1 MIDSSWQDDF
11 DDIICNV
18 IFSDEEFKRL
28 MKLPAKTDLYTFIK
42 RYFIRAGSSTE
53 ILTNESVR
61 IIYGISYSNPT
72 DNPYITIN
80 ELSFD
85 IYCKTDDLRNATNNI
100 MKTRTT
106 LVARRLYN
114 LLTSKRYHGVYRFW
128 IEGEQDKATSVP
140 GYVRY
145 NITLGFEKTY

>member
-1 MIDSSWQDDF
+1 MIGSYWQDDF

-18 IFSDEEFKRL
+18 IFSDDELKNL
-28 MKLPAKTDLYTFIK
+28 MKLPAKTDLYTFVK
-42 RYFIRAGSSTE
+42 RYFIRAGLSTE

-61 IIYGISYSNPT
+61 IIYGISYSKPT
-72 DNPYITIN
+72 DNPHVTVN

-85 IYCKTDDLRNATNNI
+85 IYCKTEDLRNATNNI
-100 MKTRTT
+100 LKLRTT
-106 LVARRLYN
+106 LIARRIYN
-114 LLTSKRYHGVYRFW
+114 LLTAKRYHGVYRFW
-128 IEGEQDKATSVP
+128 IEGEGDKGTSVP